1 MRVMW
6 VGPFSEM
13 GSPFY
18 YYSNL
23 PSIRQSHTPM
33 NQKLVAF
40 NQNLRTAR
48 TDLPQLQ
55 AGDVVKVR
63 RKIKEGEKIRTQ
75 MFQGMVIALK
85 GGQSSSQMVT
95 VRKVSSGIGV
105 EIIFPLL
112 SSQVESIEL
121 VKRTKARRGK
131 LYFVRTKSAK
141 VIGKKL
147 KEVPF
152 EIGKAGKEV
161 KDVVKEVRAAAQASA
176 EEVKV
181 EAKSE

>member
-1 MRVMW
+1 M
-6 VGPFSEM
+6 
-13 GSPFY
+13 
-18 YYSNL
+18 
-23 PSIRQSHTPM
+23 H
-33 NQKLVAF
+33 QKLIEF
-40 NQNLRTAR
+40 NEKLRATR
-48 TDLPQLQ
+48 TDLPDLQ

-63 RKIKEGEKIRTQ
+63 RKIKEGEKTRIQ
-75 MFQGMVIALK
+75 MFQGMVIAIK

-112 SSQVESIEL
+112 SSQVESIEIM
-121 VKRTKARRGK
+121 KRTKARRGK

-152 EIGKAGKEV
+152 EIGKSGKDV
-161 KDVVKEVRAAAQASA
+161 KDVVKEVKVAAEAAATEGVSSA
-176 EEVKV
+176 TEEK
-181 EAKSE
+181 KTN

>member
-1 MRVMW
+1 
-6 VGPFSEM
+6 
-13 GSPFY
+13 
-18 YYSNL
+18 
-23 PSIRQSHTPM
+23 M
-33 NQKLVAF
+33 NQKIVEF
-40 NQNLRTAR
+40 NKNLRAAR
-48 TDLPQLQ
+48 TDLPELQ

-63 RKIKEGEKIRTQ
+63 RKIKEGDKTRVQ
-75 MFQGMVIALK
+75 MFQGMVIAIK

-105 EIIFPLL
+105 ELIFPLL

-121 VKRTKARRGK
+121 MKRTKARRGK

-152 EIGKAGKEV
+152 EIGKAGKDV
-161 KDVVKEVRAAAQASA
+161 KDVVKEVKAAAKAAA
-176 EEVKV
+176 EDLSPDEL
-181 EAKSE
+181 KSE

>member
-1 MRVMW
+1 M
-6 VGPFSEM
+6 
-13 GSPFY
+13 
-18 YYSNL
+18 
-23 PSIRQSHTPM
+23 H
-33 NQKLVAF
+33 QKLVEF
-40 NQNLRTAR
+40 NRNLRSAR
-48 TDLPQLQ
+48 ADLPLLQ

-63 RKIKEGEKIRTQ
+63 RKIKEGDKTRVQ
-75 MFQGMVIALK
+75 MFQGMVIAIK

-105 EIIFPLL
+105 EIVFPLL

-152 EIGKAGKEV
+152 EIGKAGQDV
-161 KDVVKEVRAAAQASA
+161 QDVVKEVKAAAKA
-176 EEVKV
+176 ELEEAKP

>member
-1 MRVMW
+1 M
-6 VGPFSEM
+6 
-13 GSPFY
+13 Y
-18 YYSNL
+18 
-23 PSIRQSHTPM
+23 
-33 NQKLVAF
+33 QKLVAF
-40 NQNLRTAR
+40 NNNLRTAR
-48 TDLPQLQ
+48 TDLPLLQ

-63 RKIKEGEKIRTQ
+63 RKIKEGEKTRIQ
-75 MFQGMVIALK
+75 MFQGMVIAIK
-85 GGQSSSQMVT
+85 GGQSSSRTVT

-105 EIIFPLL
+105 ELIFPLL

-152 EIGKAGKEV
+152 EIGRSGKDAKDVIKEV
-161 KDVVKEVRAAAQASA
+161 EAAVDTSV
-176 EEVKV
+176 EEVST

>member
-1 MRVMW
+1 M
-6 VGPFSEM
+6 
-13 GSPFY
+13 
-18 YYSNL
+18 
-23 PSIRQSHTPM
+23 HK
-33 NQKLVAF
+33 KLVEF
-40 NQNLRTAR
+40 NNNLRAAR
-48 TDLPQLQ
+48 TDLPELQ

-63 RKIKEGEKIRTQ
+63 RKIKEGEKTRIQ
-75 MFQGMVIALK
+75 MFQGMVIAIK
-85 GGQSSSQMVT
+85 GGQSSSRTVT

-105 EIIFPLL
+105 ELIFPLL

-152 EIGKAGKEV
+152 EIGRSGKDA
-161 KDVVKEVRAAAQASA
+161 KDVVKEVKAAAKLTA
-176 EEVKV
+176 EDLAPE
-181 EAKSE
+181 ELKSK

>member
-1 MRVMW
+1 M
-6 VGPFSEM
+6 
-13 GSPFY
+13 
-18 YYSNL
+18 
-23 PSIRQSHTPM
+23 H
-33 NQKLVAF
+33 QKLVAF
-40 NQNLRTAR
+40 NKNLRAAR
-48 TDLPQLQ
+48 TDLPELQ

-63 RKIKEGEKIRTQ
+63 RKIKEGEKTRVQ
-75 MFQGMVIALK
+75 MFQGMVIAIK

-112 SSQVESIEL
+112 SSQVESIEIM
-121 VKRTKARRGK
+121 KRTKARRGK

-152 EIGKAGKEV
+152 EIGKAGKDV
-161 KDVVKEVRAAAQASA
+161 QDVVKEVKEAAKAAAEETKA
-176 EEVKV
+176 E
-181 EAKSE
+181 

>member
-1 MRVMW
+1 M
-6 VGPFSEM
+6 
-13 GSPFY
+13 
-18 YYSNL
+18 
-23 PSIRQSHTPM
+23 H
-33 NQKLVAF
+33 QKLVEF
-40 NQNLRTAR
+40 NNNLRAAR
-48 TDLPQLQ
+48 TDLPELQ

-63 RKIKEGEKIRTQ
+63 RKIKEGEKTRIQ
-75 MFQGMVIALK
+75 MFQGMVIAIK
-85 GGQSSSQMVT
+85 GGQSSSQTVT

-121 VKRTKARRGK
+121 MKRTKARRGK

-152 EIGKAGKEV
+152 EIGKAGQDV
-161 KDVVKEVRAAAQASA
+161 QDVVKEVQAAATASA
-176 EEVKV
+176 EETPT

>member
-1 MRVMW
+1 M
-6 VGPFSEM
+6 
-13 GSPFY
+13 
-18 YYSNL
+18 
-23 PSIRQSHTPM
+23 H
-33 NQKLVAF
+33 QKLVEF
-40 NQNLRTAR
+40 NKTLRASR
-48 TDLPQLQ
+48 ADLPVLQ

-63 RKIKEGEKIRTQ
+63 RKIKEGDKTRIQ
-75 MFQGMVIALK
+75 MFQGMVIAIK
-85 GGQSSSQMVT
+85 GGQSSSQTVT

-121 VKRTKARRGK
+121 MKRTKARRGK

-152 EIGKAGKEV
+152 EIGKAGQDV
-161 KDVVKEVRAAAQASA
+161 QDVVKEVQAAATASA
-176 EEVKV
+176 EEAPT